1 MVRCWWNRFV
11 MRTEMLTERCRHTE
25 GTLNYQNRVHKFA
38 IILTPKPNATLA
50 KPSGPS
56 LQFTYE
62 TQFSSLGPM
71 VPQQLVLTPTFL
83 ARSRIPVSQFCPLL
97 HPQEMVL
104 TVPVPAGRA
113 SPSTTNASRPLP
125 MADSGCRM
133 SMGRVS
139 TTTQHRGV

>member
-1 MVRCWWNRFV
+1 
-11 MRTEMLTERCRHTE
+11 MLTERCKHTE

-71 VPQQLVLTPTFL
+71 VPRQLVLTPTFL
-83 ARSRIPVSQFCPLL
+83 ARSRDGFDSPGPGGTRIPIDNERL
-97 HPQEMVL
+97 
-104 TVPVPAGRA
+104 A
-113 SPSTTNASRPLP
+113 SAS
-125 MADSGCRM
+125 DG
-133 SMGRVS
+133 GFWV
-139 TTTQHRGV
+139 